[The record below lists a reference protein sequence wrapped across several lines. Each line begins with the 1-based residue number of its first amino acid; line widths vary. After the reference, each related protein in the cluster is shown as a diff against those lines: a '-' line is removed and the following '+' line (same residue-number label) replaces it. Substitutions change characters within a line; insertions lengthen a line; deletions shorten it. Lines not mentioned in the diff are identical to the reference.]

1 MSNPFIS
8 VIVPTY
14 NRATLIAET
23 LRSMQ
28 NQQYDNYEIIVVDD
42 GSTDNTEDV
51 VKSVADIR
59 TQYVRKQN
67 GERAAARNFGAAL
80 AKGAY
85 VNFFDSDDIAL
96 PNHLSKAAELISK
109 YKMPEWFHLGFAW
122 ANSNKEIF
130 KRVDNYSGDTLNN
143 IIHKGN
149 PFGCNDVFV
158 RKDIFLMHK
167 FNEDRKLTASED
179 YELWLRLAAR
189 YPLYYSNEI
198 TSLLIDHAQRSVR
211 NVKVDVLIT
220 RMRSL
225 VHYINEDEVARKY
238 YGKKLKSIE
247 MDCDS
252 YISLHL
258 SEVPKYKLVSAKYL
272 LNAIGDSTTIFGNRR
287 FLAIIRNLLFRW

>member
-23 LRSMQ
+23 LRSLQ
-28 NQQYDNYEIIVVDD
+28 SQQYDNYEIIVVDD
-42 GSTDNTEDV
+42 GSTDNTEEV
-51 VKSVADIR
+51 VNSIADAR

-67 GERAAARNFGAAL
+67 GERAVARNFGAAM

-96 PNHLSKAAELISK
+96 SNHLSKAAELIAEH
-109 YKMPEWFHLGFAW
+109 KMPEWFHLGFAW

-130 KRVDNYSGDTLNN
+130 KRVDNYSGETLNH
-143 IIHKGN
+143 IIHQGN

-198 TSLLIDHAQRSVR
+198 TSMLIDHAERSVR
-211 NVKVDVLIT
+211 NVKADVLIT
-220 RMRSL
+220 RLRSL
-225 VHYINEDEVARKY
+225 VHYINADEIARKY
-238 YGKKLKSIE
+238 YGSKLKSIE

-258 SEVPKYKLVSAKYL
+258 SEVAKYKGLSTKYL
-272 LNAIGDSTTIFGNRR
+272 FKAIGDSPAIFGNRR
-287 FLAIIRNLLFRW
+287 FLAIVRNLLFRW

>member
-23 LRSMQ
+23 IKSLQS
-28 NQQYDNYEIIVVDD
+28 QQYENYEIIVVDD
-42 GSTDNTEDV
+42 GSTDNTEEV
-51 VKSVADIR
+51 VNAIADKR

-67 GERAAARNFGAAL
+67 GERAAARNYGAAM

-96 PNHLSKAAELISK
+96 PNHLSKAAELIDQHHT
-109 YKMPEWFHLGFAW
+109 PEWFHLGFAW

-130 KRVDNYSGDTLNN
+130 KRVDNYSGETLNH
-143 IIHKGN
+143 IIHQGN

-158 RKDIFLMHK
+158 RKDIFQLHK
-167 FNEDRKLTASED
+167 FNEDRNLTASED

-189 YPLYYSNEI
+189 YPLHYSNEI
-198 TSLLIDHAQRSVR
+198 TSLLIDHAERSVR
-211 NVKVDVLIT
+211 NVKPDVLIK
-220 RMRSL
+220 RLRSL
-225 VHYINEDEVARKY
+225 VHYIQKDEIANKY
-238 YGKKLKSIE
+238 YGSKLKSIE

-258 SEVPKYKLVSAKYL
+258 SEVPKYKLLSAKYL
-272 LNAIGDSTTIFGNRR
+272 FIAMGDSLSIFGNRR
-287 FLAIIRNLLFRW
+287 FFAIVRNLLFRW